1 MSQNQSNMNFS
12 VFSKDDCPYCEKVKR
27 VLELTEC
34 KYVVYTLG
42 KHFEKDAFIGE
53 FGEGSTFPQV
63 VCNGEKLGGATET
76 IEYLKEKQI
85 INL

>member
-1 MSQNQSNMNFS
+1 M
-12 VFSKDDCPYCEKVKR
+12 
-27 VLELTEC
+27 
-34 KYVVYTLG
+34 VYTLG
-42 KHFEKDAFIGE
+42 KQFDKDAFYGE

-63 VCNGEKLGGATET
+63 VCNGEKLGGSKET